1 MHKMSKYKLNFVTYF
16 CQIELFAKSLI
27 LFRVTR
33 VVSINLFFKY
43 FFDNQWVGV
52 MKKLFSES
60 SLLIVNIVSLH
71 SMTVNWISLGCWQ
84 NKISEDKVLCFSTT
98 NQWI

>member
-43 FFDNQWVGV
+43 FFDNQWVI
-52 MKKLFSES
+52 LWIQPFNCEYCFS
-60 SLLIVNIVSLH
+60 SLYDSKLNIFGLLTKQDIWGQSL
-71 SMTVNWISLGCWQ
+71 
-84 NKISEDKVLCFSTT
+84 VLF
-98 NQWI
+98 NN